1 MIRSGK
7 KIEASVLTEIKEIRT
22 GGREQRNKMRE

>member
-22 GGREQRNKMRE
+22 EVREQRNKMRE